1 VLFAGAAEIKTT
13 QAEACATR
21 RGAGIS
27 EWLRENSMP
36 IEHRPAVLAFDVY
49 GTLID
54 PFRME
59 DHLRAFFGVRAK
71 EATELWRSKQL
82 EYSFRR
88 TLMKKYENFDV
99 CTAQA
104 LQFVS
109 RQLEVPLAD
118 ETMRNLLDQYLRLP
132 AYPDVAAALDELEA
146 REFKIVA
153 CTNGTEHAVRGL
165 LDRAGIL
172 AKFSGIISVDPIRT
186 FKPDPAVY
194 QYLAAQVHAEKQ
206 MVCLISSNPFD
217 VIGAK
222 ACGLPTV
229 WVQRDHK
236 KIFDPWEFEP
246 DLDVHGLEELSAKLN
261 FK

>member
-1 VLFAGAAEIKTT
+1 LGARPKSLALLILTIP
-13 QAEACATR
+13 
-21 RGAGIS
+21 RGSGNRYDAARGS
-27 EWLRENSMP
+27 FMP
-36 IEHRPAVLAFDVY
+36 IEQLPTVLAFDVY

-59 DHLRAFFGVRAK
+59 DHLRAIFGARAK
-71 EATELWRSKQL
+71 EAAELWRSKQL

-88 TLMKKYENFDV
+88 ALMKKYESFDV

-104 LQFVS
+104 LRFVF
-109 RQLEVPLAD
+109 RQLDVPLAD
-118 ETMRNLLDQYLRLP
+118 ETERNLLDQYLRLP
-132 AYPDVAAALDELEA
+132 AYEDVPDALEELEA
-146 REFKIVA
+146 LDFKIVA
-153 CTNGTEHAVRGL
+153 CTNGTERAVRGL

-172 AKFSGIISVDPIRT
+172 ARFSGIVSVDPIRT

-194 QYLAAQVHAEKQ
+194 EYLAAQVNAKKE

-222 ACGLPTV
+222 ACGLRTV
-229 WVQRDHK
+229 WVQRDPK
-236 KIFDPWEFEP
+236 KMFDPWEFET
-246 DLDVHGLEELSAKLN
+246 DLRIQSLRELSAKLS

>member
-1 VLFAGAAEIKTT
+1 M
-13 QAEACATR
+13 
-21 RGAGIS
+21 S
-27 EWLRENSMP
+27 
-36 IEHRPAVLAFDVY
+36 IEHRVSVLAFDVY

-59 DHLRAFFGVRAK
+59 DHLRAIFGERAK

-88 TLMKKYENFDV
+88 ALMKKYENFDV

-104 LQFVS
+104 LRFVS
-109 RQLEVPLAD
+109 RQLDVSLEE
-118 ETMRNLLDQYLRLP
+118 ETLRNLLDQYLRLP
-132 AYPDVAAALDELEA
+132 AYPDVPEALEQLEA
-146 REFKIVA
+146 RGFKIVA
-153 CTNGTEHAVRGL
+153 CSNGTGDAVRGL
-165 LDRAGIL
+165 LERAGVL
-172 AKFSGIISVDPIRT
+172 ARFSGIVSVDPIRT

-194 QYLAAQVHAEKQ
+194 EYLAAQVHAEKE

-222 ACGLPTV
+222 ACGLSTA
-229 WVQRDHK
+229 WVQRDPK
-236 KIFDPWEFEP
+236 KVFDPWEFEA
-246 DLDVHGLEELSAKLN
+246 DLHAHGLEELSAKLD

>member
-1 VLFAGAAEIKTT
+1 M
-13 QAEACATR
+13 
-21 RGAGIS
+21 S
-27 EWLRENSMP
+27 
-36 IEHRPAVLAFDVY
+36 IEHRPGVLAFDVY

-59 DHLRAFFGVRAK
+59 EHLRAIFGARAK

-82 EYSFRR
+82 EYSLRR
-88 TLMKKYENFDV
+88 ALMKKYENFDV

-132 AYPDVAAALDELEA
+132 VYSDVPAALDELES
-146 REFKIVA
+146 RGFKMVA

-194 QYLAAQVHAEKQ
+194 EYLAAQVHAEKE

-229 WVQRDHK
+229 WVQRDAK
-236 KIFDPWEFEP
+236 KVFDPWEIEA
-246 DLDVHGLEELSAKLN
+246 DLHVRGLEELSAKLN
-261 FK
+261 VR

>member
-1 VLFAGAAEIKTT
+1 M
-13 QAEACATR
+13 
-21 RGAGIS
+21 S
-27 EWLRENSMP
+27 
-36 IEHRPAVLAFDVY
+36 IEHRPSVLAFDVY

-59 DHLRAFFGVRAK
+59 DHLRAFFGAWAK

-88 TLMKKYENFDV
+88 ALMKKYETFDV
-99 CTAQA
+99 CTEQA
-104 LQFVS
+104 LRFVS
-109 RQLEVPLAD
+109 RQFDVPLEE
-118 ETMRNLLDQYLRLP
+118 ETLRNLLEQYLRLP
-132 AYPDVAAALDELEA
+132 GFPDVPVALEQLEA
-146 REFKIVA
+146 RGFKIVA
-153 CTNGTEHAVRGL
+153 CSNGTDHAVRGL
-165 LDRAGIL
+165 LERAGLLVRFNAIV
-172 AKFSGIISVDPIRT
+172 SVDPIRT

-194 QYLAAQVHAEKQ
+194 EYLAAQVGAKKE

-222 ACGLPTV
+222 ACGLRTA
-229 WVQRDHK
+229 WVQRDPK

-246 DLDVHGLEELSAKLN
+246 DLIVQGLEQLPSELN

>member
-1 VLFAGAAEIKTT
+1 
-13 QAEACATR
+13 
-21 RGAGIS
+21 
-27 EWLRENSMP
+27 MP
-36 IEHRPAVLAFDVY
+36 IEHRPTVLAFDVY

-59 DHLRAFFGVRAK
+59 DHLRAIFGARAK

-88 TLMKKYENFDV
+88 ALMKKYESFDV

-104 LQFVS
+104 LQFVF

-118 ETMRNLLDQYLRLP
+118 ETVRNLLDQYLRLP
-132 AYPDVAAALDELEA
+132 VYPDVPEALDQLVA
-146 REFKIVA
+146 LDFKIVA

-172 AKFSGIISVDPIRT
+172 ARFGGIVSVDPIRT

-194 QYLAAQVHAEKQ
+194 EYLAAQVHAKKE

-222 ACGLPTV
+222 SCGLRTV
-229 WVQRDHK
+229 WVQRDPK
-236 KIFDPWEFEP
+236 KLFDPWEFEA
-246 DLDVHGLEELSAKLN
+246 DLHVHSLAELSTKFKAK
-261 FK
+261 

>member
-1 VLFAGAAEIKTT
+1 M
-13 QAEACATR
+13 
-21 RGAGIS
+21 S
-27 EWLRENSMP
+27 
-36 IEHRPAVLAFDVY
+36 IEHRPSVLAFDVY

-59 DHLRAFFGVRAK
+59 DYLLAIFGLRAK

-88 TLMKKYENFDV
+88 ALMKKYESFDV

-104 LQFVS
+104 LRFVS

-132 AYPDVAAALDELEA
+132 VYPDVPAALDELEA
-146 REFKIVA
+146 RGFKIVA

-172 AKFSGIISVDPIRT
+172 PRFSGIVSVDPIRT

-194 QYLAAQVHAEKQ
+194 EYLAAQAQAEKK

-222 ACGLPTV
+222 ACGLRTV
-229 WVQRDHK
+229 WVQRDSR
-236 KIFDPWEFEP
+236 KIFDPWEFET
-246 DLDVHGLEELSAKLN
+246 DLHVHGLGELSEHLS